1 MFRRFWKNILLD
13 FPTTEFSEYL
23 DQKSGLESKPPLKIE
38 RVPLELN
45 LKSKRESELEK
56 LI

>member
-13 FPTTEFSEYL
+13 FPTTEFPEYL

-45 LKSKRESELEK
+45 LISKRESELEK